1 MADHIRDR
9 INRKLATLGE
19 ERLYQVLDYV
29 EFLELRYG
37 QPAKDPAP
45 VNPLQRFADG
55 IEDRLRAGGVAA
67 ATVSEAMGFLNKA
80 VGVLGD
86 VASAGRTVANDLASA
101 AQNATQGV
109 AQGVAQ
115 RMSDPPGPR
124 TGPPSSAPAGPARS
138 GTAPAQGA
146 TDPTDM
152 PSYPSPT

>member
-9 INRKLATLGE
+9 INRKLATLGD

-37 QPAKDPAP
+37 QPARDPSP

-67 ATVSEAMGFLNKA
+67 STVSEAMGFLNKA
-80 VGVLGD
+80 VGVLGN
-86 VASAGRTVANDLASA
+86 VATAGSRVATDLA
-101 AQNATQGV
+101 NA
-109 AQGVAQ
+109 AQ
-115 RMSDPPGPR
+115 RMTDPPPG
-124 TGPPSSAPAGPARS
+124 APAGAPVGSTGATPAGAGPS
-138 GTAPAQGA
+138 GTRPAQA
-146 TDPTDM
+146 PSPNASDPTDM